1 MTRRQPRNAKRECV
15 HKIKKE
21 KLEANA
27 RAASHV
33 NLAGLKGR
41 RSTEVASPSSMSSA
55 TPSPMAG
62 PIRMPQQPPP
72 VATKAPGVPGTA
84 PSIGSPSGA
93 KGRWQADSSSTGA
106 WASYRGEGSGRAREG
121 SGDRAK
127 ARPGPARSTPRP
139 SSTRDAVSP
148 RPAPPP
154 RPAPRTPGPSGRG
167 SQSRRHSRPG
177 EGTPRGRL
185 VPGKRR
191 PVGNQVRSA

>member
-1 MTRRQPRNAKRECV
+1 MTRERAETRNVCV
-15 HKIKKE
+15 IKKE
-21 KLEANA
+21 MPKLEANA

-41 RSTEVASPSSMSSA
+41 RSEVASPSSMSSA

-106 WASYRGEGSGRAREG
+106 
-121 SGDRAK
+121 
-127 ARPGPARSTPRP
+127 
-139 SSTRDAVSP
+139 
-148 RPAPPP
+148 
-154 RPAPRTPGPSGRG
+154 
-167 SQSRRHSRPG
+167 
-177 EGTPRGRL
+177 
-185 VPGKRR
+185 
-191 PVGNQVRSA
+191 